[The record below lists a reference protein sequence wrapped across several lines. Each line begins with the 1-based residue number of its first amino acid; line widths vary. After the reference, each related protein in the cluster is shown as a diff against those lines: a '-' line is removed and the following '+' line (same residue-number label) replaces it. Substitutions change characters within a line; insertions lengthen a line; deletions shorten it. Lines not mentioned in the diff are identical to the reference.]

1 MHCEDYFLS
10 KQVDKKKFF
19 ILKDKVYT
27 KDRRVKKMGFFN
39 MIKYM
44 IKNIKERNNINYFK
58 NDIGYWE

>member
-10 KQVDKKKFF
+10 KQINRKKFF

-58 NDIGYWE
+58 NDIGYWK